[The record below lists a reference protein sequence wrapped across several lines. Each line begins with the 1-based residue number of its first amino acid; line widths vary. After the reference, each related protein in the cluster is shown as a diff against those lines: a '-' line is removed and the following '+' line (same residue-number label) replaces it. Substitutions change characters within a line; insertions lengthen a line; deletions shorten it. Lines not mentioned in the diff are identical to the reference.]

1 MFKLELQ
8 RLRRQRGRMV
18 PFDQTGTLSIAKRG
32 QAGSGERRLSF
43 TQALHIWGQAL
54 YQEQLIYL
62 DLHLATEIELSCSRC
77 LAPVRVP
84 IMLEQQL
91 VLREEPAAGA
101 EGLPIEE
108 FFYPRQ
114 AKELELL
121 PYLHSLILNSLE
133 PKYLCKPDCQGL
145 CPHCGHDLNLGAC
158 YCPPE
163 RWGDP
168 RLAVL
173 KKLLP

>member
-8 RLRRQRGRMV
+8 RLRRQRGRAV
-18 PFDQTGTLSIAKRG
+18 PFDQAEPASLVSRS
-32 QAGSGERRLSF
+32 QAGSLSF

-62 DLHLATEIELSCSRC
+62 DLHLSTEIELSCSRC

-84 IMLEQQL
+84 ILLEQQL
-91 VLREEPAAGA
+91 VLREEPAAEA

-108 FFYPRQ
+108 FFYSHH
-114 AKELELL
+114 AKELELM
-121 PYLHSLILNSLE
+121 PYLYSLILNSLE
-133 PKYLCKPDCQGL
+133 PKYLCKPGCRGL
-145 CPHCGHDLNLGAC
+145 CPHCGQDLNLGAC
-158 YCPPE
+158 HCPPE
-163 RWGDP
+163 RRGDP
-168 RLAVL
+168 RLTVL